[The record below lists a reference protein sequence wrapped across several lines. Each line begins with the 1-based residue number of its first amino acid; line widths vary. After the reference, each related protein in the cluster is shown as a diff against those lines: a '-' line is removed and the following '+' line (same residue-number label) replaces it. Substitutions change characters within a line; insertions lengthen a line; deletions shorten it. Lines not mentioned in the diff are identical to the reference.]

1 MSPPF
6 PVSPLRFRRDLASG
20 VPAYRQVI
28 DQILGGIA
36 SGALAPG
43 DQLPT
48 VRQLAVDLAI
58 NPNTVVRAYRE
69 LEIRGVLSTQQ
80 GIGTFITR
88 ETVRPDEVE
97 RQRQLTQLV
106 SEFMS
111 RAGAAGFSAEDVITR
126 IQEFLA
132 EQRRTS

>member
-1 MSPPF
+1 
-6 PVSPLRFRRDLASG
+6 
-20 VPAYRQVI
+20 
-28 DQILGGIA
+28 
-36 SGALAPG
+36 
-43 DQLPT
+43 
-48 VRQLAVDLAI
+48 
-58 NPNTVVRAYRE
+58 
-69 LEIRGVLSTQQ
+69 
-80 GIGTFITR
+80 
-88 ETVRPDEVE
+88 VE